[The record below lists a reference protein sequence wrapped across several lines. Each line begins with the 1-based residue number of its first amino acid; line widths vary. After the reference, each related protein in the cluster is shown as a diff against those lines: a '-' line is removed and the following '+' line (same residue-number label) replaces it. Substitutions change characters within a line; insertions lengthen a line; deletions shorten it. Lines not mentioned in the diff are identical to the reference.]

1 LDWRIVILN
10 AVTVSTTWGA
20 PLLGGV
26 ASSSGTGFVLQ
37 FKILSCFLAV
47 GIWLIVFG
55 APETAFQRV
64 PFSVNTPVQ
73 GVAQPSWS
81 HSAITKEA
89 VMEYLTKMKP
99 WSYKVPFVDSS
110 LILQAPRAMVA
121 PTTLL
126 LLTVSLLPHAA
137 LWGMA
142 SSLSLLFSVMPF
154 MLPSNEIG
162 TLLTGPFI
170 LASAVGIAL
179 ATPYFTRRFTS
190 KIHLGTIS
198 AATAV
203 ASIGLFA
210 FGVYIQACMSAPASN
225 PADAPSSI
233 WDLDFLGSNLSFPV
247 VSFLLGLLAAG
258 SLALDATARPMIQR
272 SCAFTSANLV
282 VGVRNVADMSAGLT
296 CLRNMITGAFILGIP
311 NAVWIWEGLKSAS
324 VGMGIMQIF
333 VAAAI
338 GAVWWRWEENVR
350 RLDGRVMGLVDL
362 SALKQQGS
370 FFDTT

>member
-1 LDWRIVILN
+1 MDWRIVILN
-10 AVTVSTTWGA
+10 AVTVATTWGA

-26 ASSSGTGFVLQ
+26 ASASGSGFVLQ

-47 GIWLIVFG
+47 GVWLIVFG

-64 PFSVNTPVQ
+64 PFSVDTPIQ
-73 GVAQPSWS
+73 GVTQPSWS
-81 HSAITKEA
+81 HSAFTKEA
-89 VMEYLTKMKP
+89 AMEYLSKMKP
-99 WSYKVPFVDSS
+99 WSYKAPFVDSS
-110 LILQAPRAMVA
+110 LILQAPRAMIA

-126 LLTVSLLPHAA
+126 VLTVGLLPHAA
-137 LWGMA
+137 LWGLA

-154 MLPSNEIG
+154 MLPTAQIG

-179 ATPYFTRRFTS
+179 ATPFFTKRFTPTV
-190 KIHLGTIS
+190 HLSTIS
-198 AATAV
+198 AASVV

-210 FGVYIQACMSAPASN
+210 FGVYIQDCMSAPPSN

-272 SCAFTSANLV
+272 SSAFTSANLV
-282 VGVRNVADMSAGLT
+282 VGVRNTADMSAGLT

-311 NAVWIWEGLKSAS
+311 NAVWMWDGLKSAS
-324 VGMGIMQIF
+324 VGLGLVQIF
-333 VAAAI
+333 VAAGI
-338 GAVWWRWEENVR
+338 SVLWWKWEENVR
-350 RLDGRVMGLVDL
+350 RLDGRVMGLVNL
-362 SALKQQGS
+362 SALKLQGS